1 MDDKPKYRLANVA
14 ILGIMSLAG
23 LADLITFI
31 PIAGDIIGPIFWVGA
46 SVYFWKSGLGMI
58 NPRRLAASLLSFVA
72 ELIPIVQEFPTIIV
86 GTAAI
91 IIMSR
96 IEDRTG
102 LSLNPL
108 QKKPGITPPRGRK
121 LGMNNKVGVRTPN
134 INTDGGNI

>member
-58 NPRRLAASLLSFVA
+58 NPRRLATSLLSFVA